1 MDNPIYVALDTVD
14 LGAAQELAAALHGH
28 VGGVK
33 LGLEFFNANGL
44 SGVAK
49 IAETG
54 LPIFLDLKLH
64 DIPNTVAGAVRA
76 VAPLGVAILNV
87 HASGGP
93 AMMRAAHDA
102 AEEAAVKAGM
112 APPLLIAVTVL
123 TSFEDNDL
131 RSVGQ
136 HRPASE
142 QVIRLAQLTQVCGL
156 GGVVCSP
163 KETALLRYAC
173 RPDFKLIVP
182 GIRPAGSDAQD
193 QKRIATPAQAMADGA
208 DILVIGRAITSA
220 ADPVGAAAAIMATLN
235 EAAA

>member
-1 MDNPIYVALDTVD
+1 MTNPIYVALDTVD
-14 LGAAQELAAALHGH
+14 LDAAQSLAEAVRGH
-28 VGGVK
+28 VGGIK
-33 LGLEFFNANGL
+33 LGLEFFNANGP

-49 IAETG
+49 IVETG
-54 LPIFLDLKLH
+54 LPVFLDLKLH

-76 VAPLGVAILNV
+76 VVPLGVAILNV
-87 HASGGP
+87 HASGGA
-93 AMMRAAHDA
+93 AMMRAAN
-102 AEEAAVKAGM
+102 EAASEASEATGI

-123 TSFEDNDL
+123 TSFDENDL

-163 KETALLRYAC
+163 AEASLLRYAC
-173 RPDFKLIVP
+173 GADFKLVVP
-182 GIRPAGSDAQD
+182 GIRPAGADAQD
-193 QKRIATPAQAMADGA
+193 QKRIATPAQARADGA

-220 ADPVGAAAAIMATLN
+220 DDPARAAAAI
-235 EAAA
+235 AAELGDAPA